1 MANYA
6 HENIRIVAGECF
18 QSLNWTSP
26 AHLPDAAI
34 TTEPNLAQLPGWLV
48 TGLLSLMHDL
58 RHSVL
63 TQVGL

>member
-1 MANYA
+1 MP
-6 HENIRIVAGECF
+6 
-18 QSLNWTSP
+18 SP
-26 AHLPDAAI
+26 STHVAI
-34 TTEPNLAQLPGWLV
+34 TMEPNLAQLPGWLV